1 MHEPMAEM
9 AMLRKMRHLLS
20 SAPVSSINGTDSATA
35 TAAADAAAT
44 AEELAAIAVVADSLA
59 DGDRP
64 RAMKSADLPDSSR
77 RCSRSALAG
86 KVRRGR
92 KESVRMITW
101 PPL

>member
-44 AEELAAIAVVADSLA
+44 AEELAAMAAVADCLA

-64 RAMKSADLPDSSR
+64 RAM
-77 RCSRSALAG
+77 
-86 KVRRGR
+86 
-92 KESVRMITW
+92 
-101 PPL
+101 